1 MNHYSIKIL
10 IFASLLG
17 LAAPAVAFAD
27 NGDVKVRVS
36 TGDVTSVAVGDN
48 ATSQINLGGLPSNGK
63 GCSKVNVNVG
73 NILKFAV
80 GRNAKATIDIPG
92 HATHCTEQHP

>member
-1 MNHYSIKIL
+1 MNHDSIKLL
-10 IFASLLG
+10 ICASLLG
-17 LAAPAVAFAD
+17 LAAPAVAVAV

-48 ATSQINLGGLPSNGK
+48 ATSRINLGGLPPSNGK
-63 GCSKVNVNVG
+63 GCAKTNVNIG

-80 GRNAKATIDIPG
+80 GRNAKATIDIPD
-92 HATHCTEQHP
+92 HTTHCEE